1 MHSRG
6 ENRGSPATPDASS
19 SAAGGTEPAARPRGR
34 ASQRI
39 VERLRLQIRQG
50 ELVPGDRLPAE
61 RELCD
66 QYGVSRV
73 TIREALRVLESSGL
87 VDIRLGSHGGAFVT
101 SPTAAGAAAAL
112 EDYFTLSE
120 ITPHQLHELRAIIEL
135 GLVPLACER
144 ASDEEL
150 DRLTSTYDE
159 VAAAWQEGRS
169 GSRAIDDFYLHL
181 AHAAGNAAASMLL
194 RPLYASEQ
202 AGDGAG
208 TTSGRADVDEHRELV
223 EAVRRRDVD
232 RAKALMRTLVGRS
245 APS

>member
-6 ENRGSPATPDASS
+6 GNRGAGAT
-19 SAAGGTEPAARPRGR
+19 AGGNPPAADDTQARARQRGR

-61 RELCD
+61 RELCE

-73 TIREALRVLESSGL
+73 TIREALRVLEASGL

-101 SPTAAGAAAAL
+101 SPTAAGAATAL
-112 EDYFTLSE
+112 EDYFTLSD
-120 ITPHQLHELRAIIEL
+120 ITPHQIHELRGIIEL

-144 ASDEEL
+144 ASEDEL
-150 DRLTSTYDE
+150 DQLTRTYDE
-159 VAAAWQEGRS
+159 AEAAWQEGRA
-169 GSRAIDDFYLHL
+169 GPRPIHDFYVHL
-181 AHAAGNAAASMLL
+181 ASTAGNTAASMLL

-208 TTSGRADVDEHRELV
+208 TTSRRTDIDEHRELV
-223 EAVRRRDVD
+223 EAVRQRDVD
-232 RAKALMRTLVGRS
+232 RAKALMRTLVRRS